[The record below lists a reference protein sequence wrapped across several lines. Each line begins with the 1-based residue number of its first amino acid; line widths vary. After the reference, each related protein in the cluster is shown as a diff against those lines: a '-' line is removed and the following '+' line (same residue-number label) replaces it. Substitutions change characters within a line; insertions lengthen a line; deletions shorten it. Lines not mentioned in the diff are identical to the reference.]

1 MDNITNLTSK
11 DYSSYISQSQTN
23 ALTNQIK
30 NSSSAEATDE
40 EMLSACKEFEA
51 YMVEQF
57 FKQAQEMIKSEDDE
71 EDGYAEYARDLQ
83 AQQYAKAVSDQGKLG
98 LAQQLYESMKKQSQA
113 ITPAQLHEMEQ
124 AGTSAQ
130 AEKAAQTDKTAQ
142 ADKTGTSV

>member
-23 ALTNQIK
+23 TLTNQIK

-130 AEKAAQTDKTAQ
+130 AEKAAQTDKT
-142 ADKTGTSV
+142 GTSA